1 MKGRFQSACLA
12 LLIVAG
18 MLIAGAPAVFAADQT
33 KDGIRWFSYD
43 QGLARAKA
51 QQKKVFLHFYTNWC
65 RYCDM
70 MAASTFVD
78 KKVID
83 TLNQDFVSIRVN
95 SDEVR
100 DVAGKYQV
108 RGVPVSFFLEADGGQ
123 IGSRP
128 GFLQPDVF
136 LRLLEFVKAEGYKQ

>member
-12 LLIVAG
+12 LFIVAG
-18 MLIAGAPAVFAADQT
+18 LLFGGVPAVFAADLA

-128 GFLQPDVF
+128 GFLEPDVF
-136 LRLLEFVKAEGYKQ
+136 LRLLEFVKAEGYK